1 MARPCGDFHVL
12 ARQVIG
18 SPVPA
23 HEKHRFPPFHDD
35 SGTAHMDVAAEITG
49 HSRIGTL
56 CIRLAG
62 IRWKQSSV
70 IQQPMAD
77 RTPTIGADRD

>member
-1 MARPCGDFHVL
+1 MW
-12 ARQVIG
+12 
-18 SPVPA
+18 
-23 HEKHRFPPFHDD
+23 RFPRFRAAGYRQPPFQRMK
-35 SGTAHMDVAAEITG
+35 SIAFRLSMTIRGLRTWDVAAEITG

-70 IQQPMAD
+70 TQQPMAD